1 MLGGYY
7 LGQLYLGISGL
18 PAGGTLSPQGASHQ
32 LSSDNITL
40 IQKHTLFVDSDSHGL
55 SSENITL
62 TQKHVLTVENGSHT
76 LMSENVA
83 LTSEHFLGINDSYH
97 GLSSDEIVLVQKHT
111 LVVDNTSHTVNSD
124 NLDLVENKTLEVQS
138 SSHSHTAQSITLAVR
153 SYLDVDNTSHG
164 HTVQNISPMQKHVIV
179 VNNTTHGTSSDDIG
193 GLINIEPNGFGGGN
207 GAIEAWG
214 VKHFGEI
221 NIELPLN
228 FLILADD
235 TNHTVWFDSL
245 DTFVQIFNMIRTG
258 IYIKDFENDGQL
270 DEQYSEDSGTVP
282 LNNGYFGN
290 LAPVVNPDNGFLIV
304 DVGSSGSYEQNG
316 INDGILQSGNRGEG
330 ELTTE
335 VINTGIYAKKDNNT
349 GEYEE
354 I

>member
-40 IQKHTLFVDSDSHGL
+40 TQKHTIVVDSDSHTL
-55 SSENITL
+55 TSENITL
-62 TQKHVLTVENGSHT
+62 TQKHVLTVEDVYHT

-83 LTSEHFLGINDSYH
+83 LTSEHFLGINDSFH
-97 GLSSDEIVLVQKHT
+97 GLTSTEIALTQKHT
-111 LVVDNTSHTVNSD
+111 IVVDNTTHSVNSD
-124 NLDLVENKTLEVQS
+124 NLDLVEHKTLVIANA
-138 SSHSHTAQSITLAVR
+138 SHGHTAQSVTLAVR
-153 SYLDVDNTSHG
+153 SYLDVANALHG
-164 HTVQNISPMQKHVIV
+164 HNAQNIGLTQKHVIV
-179 VNNTTHGTSSDDIG
+179 VNNTTHSLLTDAIG
-193 GLINIEPNGFGGGN
+193 GLLTIEPNGFGGGY

-228 FLILADD
+228 YLILADD
-235 TNHTVWFDSL
+235 AVHNLWFDDL

-258 IYIKDFENDGQL
+258 IYIKDFEKDGEVG
-270 DEQYSEDSGTVP
+270 EQYTPGSGTMP
-282 LNNGYFGN
+282 SNNGNFGN
-290 LAPVVNPDNGFLIV
+290 LAPVVGSDNGFFIV
-304 DVGSSGSYEQNG
+304 EMGSSGSYKQNG
-316 INDGILQSGNRGEG
+316 INDGILQSGNRGSG

-335 VINTGIYAKKDNNT
+335 VIETGIYAKKDNNT